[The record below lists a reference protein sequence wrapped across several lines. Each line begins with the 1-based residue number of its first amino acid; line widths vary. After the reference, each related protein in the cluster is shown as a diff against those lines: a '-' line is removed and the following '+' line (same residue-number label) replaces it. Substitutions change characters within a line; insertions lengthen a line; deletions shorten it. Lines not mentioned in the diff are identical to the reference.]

1 MSHDSI
7 PDRADK
13 ADGDDL
19 DVPTF
24 TPSAA
29 TPASKPTPTDPYK
42 KVGRAA
48 PQEIR
53 PRDSQTE
60 RATAPQVPEASEASE
75 ASEAAEKQEP
85 RKAEGD
91 RSAPLLS
98 DAPTQTLERP
108 ESTARPESA
117 KNAAAEAAP
126 AGAASAGGKAPEG
139 QPGKKAAEKAANER
153 PKEPEALAPAPEPA
167 DTVRIPAD
175 TVRIPADPAAPAAPG
190 RAEESSAAYAGAS
203 APVVE
208 EQPEE
213 PEHRRG
219 TLDLGLL
226 LLRCAVG
233 FWLILHSMSVFFHL
247 GDSQGLSGLEAQY
260 SAYAEPRLLS
270 IAVPSVGLAAG
281 VFLVLGLMTPL
292 FAAAAVAVTGFSAL
306 DALAHAHAGMDVFS
320 WPDSL
325 WLPVILGGGAAALQ
339 FTGPGLYSLD
349 FSRGWARRPLGS
361 AWLGAI
367 LGVLGAAAAWWFG
380 AGINPLA

>member
-53 PRDSQTE
+53 PRDPQAE
-60 RATAPQVPEASEASE
+60 RATVSEVPEAPEAP
-75 ASEAAEKQEP
+75 EAAGEKKEPKQEP

-98 DAPTQTLERP
+98 DAPTRTLERP
-108 ESTARPESA
+108 DSTARPESA
-117 KNAAAEAAP
+117 KSAAAEAAST
-126 AGAASAGGKAPEG
+126 GAAKAGDKTPEG

-153 PKEPEALAPAPEPA
+153 PKEPETPAPAPG
-167 DTVRIPAD
+167 RAD

-190 RAEESSAAYAGAS
+190 RAEEPSAAYAGAS

-213 PEHRRG
+213 LEHRRG

-306 DALAHAHAGMDVFS
+306 DALAHAHVGMDVFS
-320 WPDSL
+320 WPDAL

>member
-1 MSHDSI
+1 MVILAHMSHDSI

-53 PRDSQTE
+53 PRDPQAE
-60 RATAPQVPEASEASE
+60 RATAPQAPEV
-75 ASEAAEKQEP
+75 SEAAEKKEPKQEP

-98 DAPTQTLERP
+98 DAPTRTLERP

-117 KNAAAEAAP
+117 KNAAVAAP
-126 AGAASAGGKAPEG
+126 AGATAGDKTPEG
-139 QPGKKAAEKAANER
+139 QPGKKAAEKAVNER
-153 PKEPEALAPAPEPA
+153 SKEPEALAPAPA
-167 DTVRIPAD
+167 PAD

-190 RAEESSAAYAGAS
+190 RAEEPSAAYAGAS

-320 WPDSL
+320 WPDAL

>member
-53 PRDSQTE
+53 PRDPQAE
-60 RATAPQVPEASEASE
+60 RATAPEAPEVPEAVEKKE
-75 ASEAAEKQEP
+75 PKQEP
-85 RKAEGD
+85 RKSEGD

-98 DAPTQTLERP
+98 DAPTRTLGH
-108 ESTARPESA
+108 PESA
-117 KNAAAEAAP
+117 KNTTAAEAAST
-126 AGAASAGGKAPEG
+126 GAAKAGGKTPEG
-139 QPGKKAAEKAANER
+139 QPGRKAAEKAASER
-153 PKEPEALAPAPEPA
+153 PKEPETPAPA
-167 DTVRIPAD
+167 PAD

-190 RAEESSAAYAGAS
+190 RAEEPSAAYAGAS

-306 DALAHAHAGMDVFS
+306 DALAHAHVGMDVFS
-320 WPDSL
+320 WPDGL

>member
-53 PRDSQTE
+53 PRD
-60 RATAPQVPEASEASE
+60 PQVERDTVSGASGAPEAP
-75 ASEAAEKQEP
+75 EAAEKKEP

-98 DAPTQTLERP
+98 DAPTRTLERP

-126 AGAASAGGKAPEG
+126 ADAAKAGGKTPEG

-153 PKEPEALAPAPEPA
+153 PKEPETLAPAPA
-167 DTVRIPAD
+167 PAD
-175 TVRIPADPAAPAAPG
+175 TVRIPADPAAPTVPG
-190 RAEESSAAYAGAS
+190 HAEEPSAAYAGAS

-367 LGVLGAAAAWWFG
+367 LGVLGATAAWWFG